1 MSTSKYEIIASDLAK
16 KLSIKFTNLAPF
28 YQAKIN

>member
-16 KLSIKFTNLAPF
+16 KIKYKIYEPGSFF
-28 YQAKIN
+28 QA